1 VLRIYA
7 PFRARL
13 GSSRLFCVNLTS
25 CSLRSS
31 LLALSNSKE
40 LKVLLDLVDSSFSS
54 LVKSSLVASSLMSI
68 SRGTLFSLLLT
79 YRSSLGRLASPFN
92 CVIALTTIRSFR
104 SF

>member
-25 CSLRSS
+25 CSLGGS
-31 LLALSNSKE
+31 LLALSNSKK
-40 LKVLLDLVDSSFSS
+40 LKVLLDLVDSSFLSS
-54 LVKSSLVASSLMSI
+54 VKSSLFASSLMSI

-79 YRSSLGRLASPFN
+79 CRSPLGRLASPFN
-92 CVIALTTIRSFR
+92 RVIALTTVCSFR